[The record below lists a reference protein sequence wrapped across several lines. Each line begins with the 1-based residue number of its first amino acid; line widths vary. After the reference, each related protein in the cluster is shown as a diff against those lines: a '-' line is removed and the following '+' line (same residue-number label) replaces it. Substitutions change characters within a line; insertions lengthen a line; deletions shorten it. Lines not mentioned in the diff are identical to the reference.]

1 LAPKA
6 YVAAV
11 RTGPAAVVVTVLD
24 VAGEEFWEVVTAK
37 LKVPVETGALALKS
51 TSALVPLLR
60 LHAAWRSMV
69 TPVAE

>member
-1 LAPKA
+1 
-6 YVAAV
+6 V